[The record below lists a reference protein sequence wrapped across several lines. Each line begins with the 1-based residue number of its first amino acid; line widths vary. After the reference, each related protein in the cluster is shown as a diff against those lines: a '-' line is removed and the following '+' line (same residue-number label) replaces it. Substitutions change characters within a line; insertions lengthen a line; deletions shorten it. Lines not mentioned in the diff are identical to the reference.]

1 MKAKRSLLFTT
12 IAILM
17 LISSCAVISFYP
29 IYTDDVLTKDDRI
42 IGKWSTI
49 EEFGL
54 QPNEKDTLV
63 WEISFKD
70 KKWVTTHNSPFDKK
84 KVQETNRYS
93 YTLSLHY
100 HSSPEEKAEFQL
112 HLVKLGDK
120 TYVDFYPVEW
130 DIDNTI
136 LSFHL
141 MGVHTFAK
149 AEINEDFININWF
162 DSEWFEQKMEENRIR
177 IKHEKNKNN
186 ILLTAKPKDL
196 QKFVIKYSDND
207 QAFDNESIVELK
219 PFR

>member
-29 IYTDDVLTKDDRI
+29 IYTDDVLIKDDRI

-54 QPNEKDTLV
+54 QPNKKDTLV

-84 KVQETNRYS
+84 KVQETNRYT

-100 HSSPEEKAEFQL
+100 HSSPEE
-112 HLVKLGDK
+112 
-120 TYVDFYPVEW
+120 
-130 DIDNTI
+130 
-136 LSFHL
+136 LSLIH
-141 MGVHTFAK
+141 
-149 AEINEDFININWF
+149 I
-162 DSEWFEQKMEENRIR
+162 
-177 IKHEKNKNN
+177 
-186 ILLTAKPKDL
+186 
-196 QKFVIKYSDND
+196 
-207 QAFDNESIVELK
+207 
-219 PFR
+219 

>member
-1 MKAKRSLLFTT
+1 MKAKRSLVITA

-29 IYTDDVLTKDDRI
+29 IYTEDVLIKDDRI
-42 IGKWSTI
+42 IGKWVTT
-49 EEFGL
+49 EEFGIKTK
-54 QPNEKDTLV
+54 EVDTLV

-70 KKWVTTHNSPFDKK
+70 KKWVNKQNSPLGKK
-84 KVQETNRYS
+84 SHQETNRYTYS
-93 YTLSLHY
+93 LSLHY

-112 HLVKLGDK
+112 HLVKLGGK

-130 DIDNTI
+130 DIDNPI

-162 DSEWFEQKMEENRIR
+162 DAEWFEQKMEENRIR

-196 QKFVIKYSDND
+196 QKFVIKYSDNEK
-207 QAFDNESIVELK
+207 AFDEGNKVELK
-219 PFR
+219 PIR

>member
-29 IYTDDVLTKDDRI
+29 IYTDDVLIKDDRI

-54 QPNEKDTLV
+54 QPNEKDT
-63 WEISFKD
+63 
-70 KKWVTTHNSPFDKK
+70 FDKK
-84 KVQETNRYS
+84 KVQETNRYT

-112 HLVKLGDK
+112 HLVKLGGK

>member
-29 IYTDDVLTKDDRI
+29 IYTEDVLIKDDRI
-42 IGKWSTI
+42 IGKWVTT
-49 EEFGL
+49 EEFGIKTK
-54 QPNEKDTLV
+54 EVDTLV

-70 KKWVTTHNSPFDKK
+70 KKWVNKQNSPLGKK
-84 KVQETNRYS
+84 SHQETNRYTYS
-93 YTLSLHY
+93 LSLHY

-112 HLVKLGDK
+112 HLVKLGGK

-196 QKFVIKYSDND
+196 QKFVIKYSDNEK
-207 QAFDNESIVELK
+207 AFDEGNKVELK
-219 PFR
+219 PIR

>member
-1 MKAKRSLLFTT
+1 MKAKRSLLITA
-12 IAILM
+12 IAVLM

-29 IYTDDVLTKDDRI
+29 IYTEDVLIKDDRI
-42 IGKWSTI
+42 IGKWFTT
-49 EEFGL
+49 EEFGI
-54 QPNEKDTLV
+54 KAKKVDTLV

-70 KKWVTTHNSPFDKK
+70 KKWVNRRNSPLDKK
-84 KVQETNRYS
+84 SYQETNRYTYS
-93 YTLSLHY
+93 LSLHY

-130 DIDNTI
+130 DIDNPI

-149 AEINEDFININWF
+149 AEINESFININWF
-162 DSEWFEQKMEENRIR
+162 DVEWFEQKMEENRIR
-177 IKHEKNKNN
+177 IKHEKNRDN

-196 QKFVIKYSDND
+196 QKFVIKYSDNEK
-207 QAFDNESIVELK
+207 AFNEGNKVEMK
-219 PFR
+219 PIR